1 MDVPE
6 EQLRLLHVGL
16 LLRRR
21 GPSRAAGWSAGD
33 RELLLGQ
40 VEPAVVLE
48 AELLFDGL
56 KGRENSIQL
65 ATLNCKSESKITGYL
80 RDERLS
86 DARLDGEQEVEPGPV
101 DAVVLD
107 GGDLQQEAGH
117 VKDLILLFLT
127 LVRDADRNL

>member
-1 MDVPE
+1 MDATQILKSCSPLSRGRVLSLSISLFLARRQVDVPE

-48 AELLFDGL
+48 AELLLDGL

-65 ATLNCKSESKITGYL
+65 VSLICKSEC
-80 RDERLS
+80 
-86 DARLDGEQEVEPGPV
+86 
-101 DAVVLD
+101 
-107 GGDLQQEAGH
+107 
-117 VKDLILLFLT
+117 
-127 LVRDADRNL
+127 

>member
-1 MDVPE
+1 MDATQILKSCSPLSRGRVLSLSISLFLARRQVDVPE

-48 AELLFDGL
+48 AELLLDGL

-65 ATLNCKSESKITGYL
+65 VSLICKSECKIKGYL
-80 RDERLS
+80 RDERLP
-86 DARLDGEQEVEPGPV
+86 DARLDGEQE
-101 DAVVLD
+101 
-107 GGDLQQEAGH
+107 
-117 VKDLILLFLT
+117 I
-127 LVRDADRNL
+127 

>member
-21 GPSRAAGWSAGD
+21 GPSRAAGRPAGD

-48 AELLFDGL
+48 AELLLDGL
-56 KGRENSIQL
+56 EWGKFDRISSN
-65 ATLNCKSESKITGYL
+65 TYL
-80 RDERLS
+80 
-86 DARLDGEQEVEPGPV
+86 Q
-101 DAVVLD
+101 
-107 GGDLQQEAGH
+107 
-117 VKDLILLFLT
+117 I
-127 LVRDADRNL
+127 